1 MELIGDDE
9 RLVAHVGAVP
19 LRLLAE
25 RSGLRAG
32 GVGGDAPPGVRPGL

>member
-32 GVGGDAPPGVRPGL
+32 VSAAMHRRGVDPV